1 MTEKNW
7 RKDFM
12 TDAKEVKRIVD
23 KYNMSMYELSENA
36 TAKEFKTVI
45 KYIADQANL
54 KQRKIA
60 GPDKED
66 KKNDTIK
73 LDN

>member
-1 MTEKNW
+1 
-7 RKDFM
+7 M

-60 GPDKED
+60 GLDKED

>member
-1 MTEKNW
+1 
-7 RKDFM
+7 M

-60 GPDKED
+60 GLDKED

-73 LDN
+73 IDN